1 LESPFHD
8 ADAPVTTGLGRR
20 PRRRLDAVRRP
31 QILATAIEL
40 VREKGLWSVRISDV
54 AERAGMSPT
63 SVVYYFGTK
72 DELLADAIS
81 GADDAFYE
89 PVLSELAQLPA
100 ACDRMAWLMVRSSTS
115 DWLLWMDLWVYAR
128 HHPHTAVAQRRFHRR
143 WRQTIEDVVRY
154 GVEMGEW
161 EVADP
166 TGVAH
171 RLSALTDG
179 LAVHMVLGDPDHPR
193 ERYVEM
199 SLTAAA
205 LELGCD
211 PSRLIAA
218 ADRGPAPTSAPTDPP
233 P

>member
-1 LESPFHD
+1 M
-8 ADAPVTTGLGRR
+8 TTGVGRR

-54 AERAGMSPT
+54 AKRAGMSPT

-72 DELLADAIS
+72 DELLAEAIS
-81 GADDAFYE
+81 GADDAFYG
-89 PVLSELAQLPA
+89 PVLSELAQLSA
-100 ACDRMAWLMVRSSTS
+100 ACDRMARLMVRSSTS

-128 HHPHTAVAQRRFHRR
+128 HHPDTAVAQRRFHRR

-154 GVEMGEW
+154 GMEMGEW
-161 EVADP
+161 QVADP
-166 TGVAH
+166 TAAAQ

-199 SLTAAA
+199 SLMAAA

-211 PSRLIAA
+211 PSRLIVAA
-218 ADRGPAPTSAPTDPP
+218 ARCPAKPLPATEAPP
-233 P
+233 